1 MKWFV
6 TTVACCLL
14 TVATSNFPAQS
25 QTVFKK
31 ALQQKYGFK
40 SVSCNACHQKGKDA
54 DGKSLSKEHRN
65 EFGEALHGLLAEKNA
80 SQRIKDAKKA
90 GADARKK
97 MNAEVTVEFL
107 EALTDVEKMESPD
120 GPSWGELLRD
130 GKMEGVKV
138 KE

>member
-90 GADARKK
+90 GADAQENERGGDRRVLGGLDRRG
-97 MNAEVTVEFL
+97 E
-107 EALTDVEKMESPD
+107 D
-120 GPSWGELLRD
+120 GISGRTQL
-130 GKMEGVKV
+130 G
-138 KE
+138 